1 MAKEKKTIKRGII
14 GIKISNIDNH
24 VQIEIED
31 NGGGIPPTHIDKIF
45 EPYYSTKEE
54 GHGIGL
60 YMAKLIIEDKIGGVI
75 GVSNTLSGAKF
86 TIKLELSNENFSS

>member
-1 MAKEKKTIKRGII
+1 MFKSR
-14 GIKISNIDNH
+14 
-24 VQIEIED
+24 VED
-31 NGGGIPPTHIDKIF
+31 NGGGISLTHIDKVF
-45 EPYYSTKEE
+45 EPYYTTKKE

-75 GVSNTLSGAKF
+75 GVKNTLTGAKF